1 MAKYNPQNTKHRAWL
16 SQNILSTL
24 AKWNFKIMP
33 MEKAWEFVAV
43 RETKFGNRIVV
54 YTSIDKRSGAMRDYA
69 TDRIRIVVAKKCRKW
84 EKSTSTVEE
93 ANVFDDA
100 DNFIWSRVVRINR
113 TGEFKAIVSRVC
125 DGIIK
130 AQEEL
135 AFGWKK

>member
-1 MAKYNPQNTKHRAWL
+1 MAKYNPQNLKHRAWL
-16 SQNILSTL
+16 AQNLLATL

-54 YTSIDKRSGAMRDYA
+54 YTSIDKRTGAMRDYA
-69 TDRIRIVVAKKCRKW
+69 TDRIRIVVAKKCRGLS
-84 EKSTSTVEE
+84 ETASTVQE

-100 DNFIWSRVVRINR
+100 DEFVWSRVVRINR
-113 TGEFKAIVSRVC
+113 TGEFKAITTRLC
-125 DGIIK
+125 EGIIK

>member
-1 MAKYNPQNTKHRAWL
+1 MAKYNPENTNHRAWL
-16 SQNILSTL
+16 AQNVLSTL

-69 TDRIRIVVAKKCRKW
+69 TDRIRIVVGKKLHN
-84 EKSTSTVEE
+84 KSESTANMEEVE
-93 ANVFDDA
+93 VFEDA
-100 DNFIWSRVVRINR
+100 DNFCWSRVVRINR
-113 TGEFKAIVSRVC
+113 TGEFKAITDRMC
-125 DGIIK
+125 EGIIK
-130 AQEEL
+130 AQEEI

>member
-69 TDRIRIVVAKKCRKW
+69 TDRIRIVVAKRH
-84 EKSTSTVEE
+84 KSPVKMPTTPEQ
-93 ANVFDDA
+93 AKVFDDA
-100 DNFIWSRVVRINR
+100 DEFMWIRVARINR
-113 TGEFKAIVSRVC
+113 TGEFKAITSRLC
-125 DGIIK
+125 EGIIA
-130 AQEEL
+130 AQEKL
-135 AFGWKK
+135 AFGWRK